1 LEKEKEK
8 KEHKEHEREQEQARL
23 EENRRKRDTHLDLE
37 KLLSLGGD
45 KAQSQATAV
54 VSQEG
59 QAGANSAR
67 HIIHAKGAKR
77 GATTVAGSSTLTP
90 LIEETSEE
98 NQVHINFKVKE
109 RGIWR
114 DIPALVVDS
123 SDPSEVERVAKKCMW
138 KGFRVL
144 DTNQRMLSPQE
155 CFQVVTQNGTN
166 TILLIPQNELVI
178 DDTALDFISDIQTD
192 AVSDR
197 EHRSKRR

>member
-1 LEKEKEK
+1 MKEK
-8 KEHKEHEREQEQARL
+8 KEHKEREREQEQARL

-98 NQVHINFKVKE
+98 NRVHINQFQSQGE
-109 RGIWR
+109 RHLEGYTTPRSW
-114 DIPALVVDS
+114 
-123 SDPSEVERVAKKCMW
+123 
-138 KGFRVL
+138 
-144 DTNQRMLSPQE
+144 
-155 CFQVVTQNGTN
+155 
-166 TILLIPQNELVI
+166 LI
-178 DDTALDFISDIQTD
+178 
-192 AVSDR
+192 
-197 EHRSKRR
+197 